1 MNKKFKKLCEPITI
15 NGMKLRNRTALAPM
29 SMGYTE
35 GDDYMTQ
42 RMIDYYVR
50 RAEGHTGLI
59 ISGVTPVDKRG
70 KPIAFMHSLWDDT
83 FIPGWVKLADA
94 IHAAG
99 SKLAVQIM
107 FGGLEGFPIMS
118 KGQQLS
124 PDGGIW
130 TLIDELFPMHPD
142 LTKSIFMTRKITI
155 EELKDLVQKFVDAAL
170 RAKKAGADAVEI
182 QGSQGFFIEQIMS
195 PHFNHRD
202 DEYGGSLENRMRFTI
217 EVIEKVRDAVGKDYP
232 VLFRMV
238 ASEGIED
245 GIQLEEAKEMA
256 QMAVKAGAD
265 AIHVTTGRGI
275 TVEGLNYMVPIAE
288 TGPAPIIDQVAEIK
302 KVVDVPVI
310 GAQAIRTPELA
321 EEILEAGKADMVALG
336 RVLIAD
342 PDWPKKAEEGRP
354 EDIRQCI
361 GCNQGC
367 IDNLLT
373 AFFAD
378 CLQNPEVG
386 REEKYKLEKVDTP
399 KNVLVIGGGIAG
411 LETAVVAAKRGHKVT
426 VCEKDNAFG
435 GQWNLAAI
443 PPGKAQFNAVVD
455 WRVHELEGMEN
466 VKLELNKAVTP
477 EYVKELKPDIVVVA
491 TGSVPVMPPIPGFDK
506 DNVTNVPDTL
516 TGKAKIGK
524 NVAVIGGGA
533 CGVETANYLLD
544 QGKKVT
550 VVEMLPEIARDEK
563 FARKVFILESL
574 EKKGAKLLTSSPV
587 KKITEGNELIIRS
600 NGTDESLGKFD
611 TFVVAIGVKTEN
623 SITKLIEGVVP
634 AVYEVG
640 DAYANPANG
649 FSAIQHGAL
658 IGRML

>member
-1 MNKKFKKLCEPITI
+1 MSKKFKKLCEPITI

-35 GDDYMTQ
+35 GEDFMNQ
-42 RMIDYYVR
+42 RVIDYYVR
-50 RAEGHTGLI
+50 RAKGHTGLI

-83 FIPGWVKLADA
+83 FVPGWEKLADA
-94 IHAAG
+94 IHEAG
-99 SKLAVQIM
+99 SKLAVQLM

-124 PDGGIW
+124 PDGGVW
-130 TLIDELFPMHPD
+130 TLIKELFYMHPD
-142 LTKSIFMTRKITI
+142 LEKSMFMTKKISV
-155 EELKDLVQKFVDAAL
+155 EELKDIAQKFADAAL
-170 RAKKAGADAVEI
+170 RAKKAGADAVEV
-182 QGSQGFFIEQIMS
+182 QGSQGFLLEQMMS
-195 PHFNHRD
+195 PHFNHRT
-202 DEYGGSLENRMRFTI
+202 DEYGGSLENRMRYTI

-238 ASEGIED
+238 ASEGIKD
-245 GIQLEEAKEMA
+245 GIQLEEAKKMA
-256 QMAVKAGAD
+256 RMAVKAGAD
-265 AIHVTTGRGI
+265 AIHITTGRGI

-288 TGPAPIIDQVAEIK
+288 TGPAPVIDQVAEIK
-302 KVVDVPVI
+302 KAVDVPVI
-310 GAQAIRTPELA
+310 GAQAIRSPQLA
-321 EEILEAGKADMVALG
+321 EEIIKSGKADMVALG
-336 RVLIAD
+336 RTLIAD
-342 PDWPKKAEEGRP
+342 PDWPKKAEEDRP

-386 REEKYKLEKVDTP
+386 REAKYELKKVDSP
-399 KNVLVIGGGIAG
+399 KKVLVIGGGIAG
-411 LETAVVAAKRGHKVT
+411 LETAVVAARRGHKVT
-426 VCEKDNAFG
+426 ICEKDNKFG

-443 PPGKAQFNAVVD
+443 PPGKSQFNAVVD
-455 WRVHELEGMEN
+455 WRVHALGNMEN
-466 VKLELNKAVTP
+466 VKIELNKTVTP
-477 EYVKELKPDIVVVA
+477 DYVKGLKPDIVIVA
-491 TGSVPVMPPIPGFDK
+491 TGSVPLIPPIPGFDK

-533 CGVETANYLLD
+533 CGVETAHYLLD
-544 QGKKVT
+544 KGKEVT

-574 EKKGAKLLTSSPV
+574 EKKGARILTSSPV
-587 KKITEGNELIIRS
+587 KKITEGNELIVRS
-600 NGTDESLGKFD
+600 NGRDKSLGKFD
-611 TFVVAIGVKTEN
+611 TFVIAVGVKTEN
-623 SITKLIEGVVP
+623 SITKQIKDMVP
-634 AVYEVG
+634 ALYEVG

-658 IGRML
+658 IGRYL

>member
-1 MNKKFKKLCEPITI
+1 MSKQFKKLCEPITI

-29 SMGYTE
+29 SCGYTE
-35 GDDYMTQ
+35 GDDIMNQ
-42 RMIDYYVR
+42 RAIDYYVA

-59 ISGVTPVDKRG
+59 ISGITPVDKRG
-70 KPIAFMHSLWDDT
+70 KPVGFMHSLWDDT
-83 FIPGWVKLADA
+83 FTPGWKKLADA

-99 SKLAVQIM
+99 SKLAVQLM

-130 TLIDELFPMHPD
+130 TLINELFHGHPD
-142 LTKSIFMTRKITI
+142 LEKSIFMTRKITV
-155 EELKDLVQKFVDAAL
+155 EELKDIEQKFADAAV

-182 QGSQGFFIEQIMS
+182 NGSQGFLIEQMMS
-195 PHFNHRD
+195 PHFNHRT
-202 DEYGGSLENRMRFTI
+202 DEYGGSFENRMRFTI
-217 EVIEKVRDAVGKDYP
+217 DVIKKVRAAVGKDYP
-232 VLFRMV
+232 VLFRMC
-238 ASEGIED
+238 ASEGIDD
-245 GIQLEEAKEMA
+245 GIQIEEAKQTA
-256 QMAVKAGAD
+256 QMAVMAGAD

-275 TVEGLNYMVPIAE
+275 TVEGMNYMMPIAE
-288 TGPAPIIDQVAEIK
+288 AGPAPVIDQVAEIK
-302 KVVDVPVI
+302 KVVNVPVI
-310 GAQAIRTPELA
+310 GVQAIRTPELA
-321 EEILEAGKADMVALG
+321 EEILEAGKCDMVALG
-336 RVLIAD
+336 RTLIAD
-342 PDWPKKAEEGRP
+342 PDFPKKAEEGRS

-373 AFFAD
+373 AFFVD

-386 REEKYKLEKVDTP
+386 REAKYQLEQVKNS

-426 VCEKDNAFG
+426 LCEKDDVFG

-443 PPGKAQFNAVVD
+443 PPGKAQFKAVVN
-455 WRVHELEGMEN
+455 WRVHELKKMGN
-466 VKLELNKAVTP
+466 VKLELNKTVTP
-477 EYVKELKPDIVVVA
+477 EYVKKLKPDIAVVA
-491 TGSVPVMPPIPGFDK
+491 TGSAPVMPPIPGADK
-506 DNVTNVPDTL
+506 DNVYNVPDTL
-516 TGKAKIGK
+516 TDKAKIGQ
-524 NVAVIGGGA
+524 NVAIIGGGA

-550 VVEMLPEIARDEK
+550 IVEMLPEIARDEK

-574 EKKGAKLLTSSPV
+574 AKKSAKVFTSSQV
-587 KKITEGNELIIRS
+587 KKITEDNQLIVRK
-600 NGTDESLGKFD
+600 NGKDESLGKFD
-611 TFVVAIGVKTEN
+611 TFVMALGVKSEN
-623 SITKLIEGVVP
+623 SITKYIEGMVP

-640 DAYANPANG
+640 DSYGNASNG

>member
-1 MNKKFKKLCEPITI
+1 MSKKFKKLCEPITI

-35 GDDYMTQ
+35 GEDFMNQ
-42 RMIDYYVR
+42 RVIDYYVR
-50 RAEGHTGLI
+50 RAKGHTGLI

-83 FIPGWVKLADA
+83 FVPGWEKLADA
-94 IHAAG
+94 IHEAG
-99 SKLAVQIM
+99 SKLAVQLM

-124 PDGGIW
+124 PDGGVW
-130 TLIDELFPMHPD
+130 TLIKELFYMHPD
-142 LTKSIFMTRKITI
+142 LEKSMFMTKKISV
-155 EELKDLVQKFVDAAL
+155 EELKDIAQKFADAAL
-170 RAKKAGADAVEI
+170 RAKKAGADAVEV
-182 QGSQGFFIEQIMS
+182 QGSQGFLLEQMMS
-195 PHFNHRD
+195 PHFNHRT
-202 DEYGGSLENRMRFTI
+202 DEYGGSLENRMRYTI

-238 ASEGIED
+238 ASEGIKD

-256 QMAVKAGAD
+256 RMAVKAGAD
-265 AIHVTTGRGI
+265 AIHITTGRGI

-288 TGPAPIIDQVAEIK
+288 TGPAPVIDQVAEIK
-302 KVVDVPVI
+302 KAVDVPVI
-310 GAQAIRTPELA
+310 GAQAIRSPQLA
-321 EEILEAGKADMVALG
+321 EEIIKSGKADMVALG
-336 RVLIAD
+336 RTLIAD
-342 PDWPKKAEEGRP
+342 PDWPKKAEEDRP

-386 REEKYKLEKVDTP
+386 REAKYELKKVDSP
-399 KNVLVIGGGIAG
+399 KKVLVIGGGIAG
-411 LETAVVAAKRGHKVT
+411 LETAVVAARRGHKVT
-426 VCEKDNAFG
+426 ICEKDNKFG

-443 PPGKAQFNAVVD
+443 PPGKSQFNAVVD
-455 WRVHELEGMEN
+455 WRVHALGNMEN
-466 VKLELNKAVTP
+466 VKIELNKTVTP
-477 EYVKELKPDIVVVA
+477 DYVKGLKPDIVIVA
-491 TGSVPVMPPIPGFDK
+491 TGSVPLIPPIPGFDK

-533 CGVETANYLLD
+533 CGVETAHYLLD
-544 QGKKVT
+544 KGKEVT

-574 EKKGAKLLTSSPV
+574 EKKGARILTSSPV
-587 KKITEGNELIIRS
+587 KKITEGNELIVRS
-600 NGTDESLGKFD
+600 NGRDKSLGKFD
-611 TFVVAIGVKTEN
+611 TFVIAVGVKTEN
-623 SITKLIEGVVP
+623 SITKQIKDMVP
-634 AVYEVG
+634 ALYEVG

-658 IGRML
+658 IGRYL